1 MSINWSTS
9 QQDNSEAVIGIDGRF
24 DFSIVKEF
32 RDTYVDLSDSHSSF
46 ILDLRNTEH
55 MDSSALGML
64 LNMRKHL
71 GDETPITIANSRPQI
86 KKILTISR
94 FDKKFKIE

>member
-1 MSINWSTS
+1 MPVECTEDGNNLTISI
-9 QQDNSEAVIGIDGRF
+9 VGRF
-24 DFSIVKEF
+24 DFEMVQEF
-32 RDTYVDLSDSHSSF
+32 RNAYANKSATNY
-46 ILDLRNTEH
+46 IIDLRGTEH

-64 LNMRKHL
+64 LNMRKSL
-71 GDETPITIANSRPQI
+71 GDATNISIVNCRPQI

>member
-1 MSINWSTS
+1 MAVTYNYSQSNNELVISIS
-9 QQDNSEAVIGIDGRF
+9 GKF
-24 DFSIVKEF
+24 DFTQVKDF
-32 RDTYVDLSDSHSSF
+32 RDAYTSGEYGNTDYVVDLQE
-46 ILDLRNTEH
+46 TVH

-71 GDETPITIANSRPQI
+71 GDKTSINIANSRPQI

-94 FDKKFKIE
+94 FDKKFSIQ

>member
-1 MSINWSTS
+1 MSVRSNIGSSN
-9 QQDNSEAVIGIDGRF
+9 ELVIAISGRF
-24 DFSIVKEF
+24 DFTQVKEF
-32 RDTYVDLSDSHSSF
+32 RDAYSEDKQDKAKSFVVDL
-46 ILDLRNTEH
+46 RETEH

-71 GDETPITIANSRPQI
+71 GDTVSIRIANSRPQI

-94 FDKKFKIE
+94 FDKKFNID

>member
-1 MSINWSTS
+1 MSVSYNYS
-9 QQDNSEAVIGIDGRF
+9 QDNNQVIIGITGKF
-24 DFSIVKEF
+24 DFSQVKDF
-32 RDTYVDLSDSHSSF
+32 REAYIENEAGNADYIVDLQE
-46 ILDLRNTEH
+46 TEH

-71 GDETPITIANSRPQI
+71 GDSTNIRISNSRPQI

-94 FDKKFKIE
+94 FDKKFNID

>member
-1 MSINWSTS
+1 MSVRSNAGSG
-9 QQDNSEAVIGIDGRF
+9 DEMVISIKGRF
-24 DFSIVKEF
+24 DFTQVKEF
-32 RDTYVDLSDSHSSF
+32 RDAYSEESDSRFKSYVVDLRD
-46 ILDLRNTEH
+46 TEH

-71 GDETPITIANSRPQI
+71 GESVPIRIANSRPQI

-94 FDKKFKIE
+94 FDKKFNID